1 MNISALSSAA
11 RGAEIPLEELAA
23 HPDLTDQDKL
33 AQVSRQFEAALLRQI
48 LADARK
54 PVFPS
59 KFTDQSAIHGI
70 YDDMV
75 THQLAENISQSGEF
89 GLARSLQAQLN
100 RPAATPPPA
109 PATGETAGPKPKS
122 AD

>member
-23 HPDLTDQDKL
+23 HPDLTDKDKL

-54 PVFPS
+54 PVFAS
-59 KFTDQSAIHGI
+59 KFTDHSAVHGI
-70 YDDMV
+70 YNDMV
-75 THQLAENISQSGEF
+75 TDQLAESISRSGEF
-89 GLARSLQAQLN
+89 GLARSLQDQLN
-100 RPAATPPPA
+100 RPTAEPPPPSPQLRKQA
-109 PATGETAGPKPKS
+109 
-122 AD
+122 